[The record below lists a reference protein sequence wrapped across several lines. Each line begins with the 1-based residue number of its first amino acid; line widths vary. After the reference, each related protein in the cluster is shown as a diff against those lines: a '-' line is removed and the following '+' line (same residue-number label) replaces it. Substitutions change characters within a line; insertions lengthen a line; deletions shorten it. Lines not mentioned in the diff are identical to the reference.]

1 MRIIKNL
8 PDLRRRIRALRKRN
22 HSIGFVP
29 TMGALH
35 EGHLSL
41 IRAARKEND
50 FVIVSVF
57 VNPLQ
62 FNQRKDFTE
71 YPRILARDARIAGL
85 AGADLIFA
93 PAASD
98 LYPADFQT
106 SVTADRLSRRWEGA
120 YRPGHFRGVTTV
132 VAKLFN
138 LVQPDTA
145 YFGQKDAQQARIIQ
159 QMVRD
164 LNMDL
169 RVKVLPTVREPDGL
183 AMSSRNRRLSA
194 AQRHSAAV
202 LSRALQEGKGLLE
215 WNSRRTAPALRRMK
229 QIVRRVPGVRLE
241 YLAVVDPEN
250 LEPVSQVQKSALVL
264 IAAWVGSV
272 RLIDCCRIV
281 PRFRKGF

>member
-1 MRIIKNL
+1 MRIVRLL
-8 PDLRRRIRALRKRN
+8 PDLRRRVRNLRSKKRT
-22 HSIGFVP
+22 IGFVP

-35 EGHLSL
+35 KGHLSL

-62 FNQRKDFTE
+62 FNQRKDFTG
-71 YPRILARDARIAGL
+71 YPKRLAQDARLAGQ
-85 AGADLIFA
+85 AGADLLFA
-93 PAASD
+93 PAAAD

-106 SVTADRLSRRWEGA
+106 FVTVEGLSRRWEGA
-120 YRPGHFRGVTTV
+120 CRPGHFRGVTTV

-159 QMVRD
+159 QMARD

-169 RVKVLPTVREPDGL
+169 RIKVLPTVREPDGL
-183 AMSSRNRRLSA
+183 AMSSRNRRLSP
-194 AQRHSAAV
+194 AQRQGAAV

-215 WNSRRTAPALRRMK
+215 WNPRRTAPALRRMK
-229 QIVRRVPGVRLE
+229 QFVRRVPGVRLE

-250 LEPVSQVQKSALVL
+250 LEPVSRIQKSALVL
-264 IAAWVGSV
+264 IAARVGSV

-281 PRFRKGF
+281 PRFRKGS